1 MTTELK
7 ATVKPV
13 KKTMQV
19 RESLVPKIKELY
31 PNIVIADNDFK
42 YDDVQSVK
50 HAEFYFE
57 DPVDYTEIKKLI
69 ESVKFGYP
77 TVIVRLVNREL
88 DSKLL
93 DFLAVSRY
101 VFSNDDYT
109 IVMAQKGYSSPVFH
123 IKEKF
128 RITKLIQIKG

>member
-1 MTTELK
+1 MTTKLK

-13 KKTMQV
+13 KKTIQV
-19 RESLVPKIKELY
+19 RESLVPKMKELY

-69 ESVKFGYP
+69 GSVKFGYP